1 MPGEA
6 IIGKVAVKV
15 IPDTTKFKK
24 ELEGQLKKIEKSLK
38 DIKVTIAPEVD
49 DAQVRAAAKKA
60 REVAQSEMKDLKL
73 GVDLDNQDSINR
85 AIARLNAELTKL
97 RENHILE
104 VGLNQHDIQEKLAW
118 LEGKLDEVRHIEL
131 NVDEFNEDSLKRAV
145 NKIDAEIE
153 KLNEHKVEIHLDEDS
168 LFAERERLQ
177 KILDERLQIRAE
189 LDAENRAKLA
199 AEAQAMLDAVQ
210 AQMRDLEVGAG
221 LKESDIAKLKRDIE
235 RDLLAIN
242 DLEVK
247 IKTELD
253 PISRRKMELE
263 VEALRAHIADV
274 KVKLKPEVDD
284 KSAAKSEV
292 ALDFL
297 ARRRIAEIMPVINN
311 RATRSIVST
320 LDRLSGFR
328 QGRQT
333 VDMLKSFLANL
344 DLLAPKIA
352 TVGLGIVGIG
362 AGALSSAANLF
373 ALSSALASIGGASIA
388 LPGIF
393 AGLGIGVIASAVAL
407 KDFNKQF
414 ADFQIGIGKK
424 TTAGQAWKQL
434 QDMMSEEFWAKAK
447 KPIGELITE
456 LFPKLQKGLVQISG
470 SLGDWWGSLATG
482 LKLSLA
488 PRMAGMFDNLDLSI
502 QKATGSTG
510 ALANIVAIL
519 GDIGA
524 KQLPRL
530 ADWFV
535 KVATKFS
542 DWLTEAEKTGKLQE
556 YIDNAITAIKN
567 LGRIAVDVYQIFS
580 AINQAAKN
588 ALGKDALGALADALD
603 RVKKVVQG
611 DTFQK
616 ELTRVFKAAKS
627 AMQEIYDRA
636 GPALELAFKNLS
648 HTLQHVLPQAGAAI
662 GSLAGGLLDAFNQPH
677 LQNGIR
683 NFFGSIMVFADTI
696 RPAFKDVGDAVGS
709 VLNLMSTFVEVTAG
723 PAASALSTIS
733 DVVKILADGIRPFI
747 EKFIPAVSNL
757 FDAISPS
764 IKKVATAVS
773 DFFDG
778 PGGRAIT
785 KFVEDITP
793 GVKKL
798 AEFFGDLASAV
809 IDWLGANAGDI
820 LDTWSQWFNS
830 VSDWVDR
837 HKDTII
843 AVFTGILDVIKG
855 LITNLPLL
863 TTALAVFVGIKIGNF
878 VASLGE
884 MATKLGLFSGEVTK
898 FNVVKLGLIAGGIV
912 AAGIA
917 IGALLDTGD
926 EYNPDNLVS
935 AGDSLFNLAD
945 GANAALGPLGLL
957 WDLLFGDPEGIA
969 DYSGG
974 GIPDYS
980 QPQNIPKDSSGRHNG
995 DASLDPQ
1002 SNFPNLPG
1010 YVTPEQLDAAQ
1021 KQFDI
1026 FDQMYQAFMDGLIVK
1041 GDEGSDA
1048 IAGTL
1053 GETFNRMKGKWD
1065 QDAPRLGQTWDQ
1077 FWENDIYAKL
1087 KDQIGPDSARALTDM
1102 LKSMQGNL
1110 DEWAPLFGGDFTNLF
1125 DGLINDVANGDLP
1138 AELGVQLAGMSENLG
1153 NFAPDFIGGF
1163 ANMWGQA
1170 NSIGGT
1176 QGEQMKAGLAAMLDN
1191 MSGSTASGMSK
1202 IQQSVTDGW
1211 SGIVGSTRIGAEDTK
1226 SEVGKLPP
1234 KLSGAMG
1241 DTSSL
1246 LYGAGTQMMT
1256 GLMNGI
1262 KAAIKYVVAAAEFA
1276 AESAATAAKKKLDIH
1291 SPSRVFHEIGT
1302 HVSEGLA
1309 NGILDSAHKVQKAM
1323 ATVSGNMSV
1332 SSRNS
1337 ALANS
1342 ELLAPDQ
1349 YTQQKVLIYNAA
1361 PGNSLNAEE
1370 DLFAAADR
1378 ARMGW

>member
-38 DIKVTIAPEVD
+38 DIKVSIAPEVD

-60 REVAQSEMKDLKL
+60 REVAQAEMKDLKL
-73 GVDLDNQDSINR
+73 GVDLDNQDSINK

-104 VGLNQHDIQEKLAW
+104 VGLNQHDIQDKLAW
-118 LEGKLDEVRHIEL
+118 LHGKLDEVRHIEL
-131 NVDEFNEDSLKRAV
+131 SVDEFNDDSVRRAF
-145 NKIDAEIE
+145 NQINSEIE
-153 KLNEHKVEIHLDEDS
+153 KLNEHKVQIHLDEES
-168 LFAERERLQ
+168 LWKERDRLQ
-177 KILDERLQIRAE
+177 KILDERLQIKAE
-189 LDAENRAKLA
+189 LEQEAKAKAIAET
-199 AEAQAMLDAVQ
+199 QAMLNAVQ
-210 AQMRDLEVGAG
+210 AQMRNLVIGASLPPG
-221 LKESDIAKLKRDIE
+221 EAEKLKRE
-235 RDLLAIN
+235 VETTLLRIN
-242 DLEVK
+242 DLQVK
-247 IKTELD
+247 IGAELD
-253 PISRRKMELE
+253 PIAKRKLELE
-263 VEALRAHIADV
+263 VEALRATIGDL
-274 KVKLKPEVDD
+274 KVKLNPELDD
-284 KSAAKSEV
+284 KKV
-292 ALDFL
+292 ATTEGALKLLTRPRSVD
-297 ARRRIAEIMPVINN
+297 IKPVINS
-311 RATRSIVST
+311 RAARFVATT

-333 VDMLKSFLANL
+333 VDMLKSFLTNL

-388 LPGIF
+388 LPGIM
-393 AGLGIGVIASAVAL
+393 AGLGIGVLASAVAL

-424 TTAGQAWKQL
+424 TPAGQAWKQL

-456 LFPKLQKGLVQISG
+456 LFPKLQKGLVQISS
-470 SLGDWWGSLATG
+470 SLGAWWGSLATG
-482 LKLSLA
+482 LKSALA
-488 PRMAGMFDNLDLSI
+488 PRMAGMFDNLDKSI
-502 QKATGSTG
+502 QIATGSTG
-510 ALANIVAIL
+510 SLANIIGIL

-535 KVATKFS
+535 KVTNNFS

-588 ALGKDALGALADALD
+588 ALGKDALGALADSLD
-603 RVKKVVQG
+603 RVKKIVQG

-709 VLNLMSTFVEVTAG
+709 VLNLMSTFIEVTAG

-785 KFVEDITP
+785 KFVQDITP

-798 AEFFGDLASAV
+798 AEFFGDLAGAV
-809 IDWLGANAGDI
+809 IDWLSANAGDI
-820 LDTWSQWFNS
+820 LDTWSQWFNA
-830 VSDWVDR
+830 VSDWVDK

-843 AVFTGILDVIKG
+843 AVFKGILDVIKE
-855 LITNLPLL
+855 LVTNLPLL
-863 TTALAVFVGIKIGNF
+863 TTALAVFIGLKLAAAISNMEGLATGIGKVSKAIWGMP
-878 VASLGE
+878 G
-884 MATKLGLFSGEVTK
+884 GPY
-898 FNVVKLGLIAGGIV
+898 IAAIAAAIV
-912 AAGIA
+912 A
-917 IGALLDTGD
+917 IGLALPTSDD
-926 EYNPDNLVS
+926 WKPDNLS
-935 AGDSLFNLAD
+935 TAGDAMFNLAD

-980 QPQNIPKDSSGRHNG
+980 QPQNIPKDSQGRHNG
-995 DASLDPQ
+995 DAPLDPQ
-1002 SNFPNLPG
+1002 SSFPNLPG

-1026 FDQMYQAFMDGLIVK
+1026 FDQMYQAFMDGLIHK
-1041 GDEGSDA
+1041 GDESSDA

-1053 GETFNRMKGKWD
+1053 GGLFNDMKGRWD
-1065 QDAPRLGQTWDQ
+1065 DDAPRLGQTWDQ
-1077 FWENDIYAKL
+1077 FWENDVYAKL

-1102 LKSMQGNL
+1102 LRSMQGNL
-1110 DEWAPLFGGDFTNLF
+1110 DQWAPLFGGDFTNLF
-1125 DGLINDVANGDLP
+1125 DGLINDIANGDMP
-1138 AELGVQLAGMSENLG
+1138 AELGVQLASMSTNLG
-1153 NFAPDFIGGF
+1153 DFGGAFTGQFAAMWDT
-1163 ANMWGQA
+1163 ANQ
-1170 NSIGGT
+1170 IGGT
-1176 QGEQMKAGLAAMLDN
+1176 QGDQMKVQLANML
-1191 MSGSTASGMSK
+1191 GSMDGNARDGMSK
-1202 IQQSVTDGW
+1202 IQRTWSEGW
-1211 SGIVGSTRIGAEDTK
+1211 GGIQGSTRIGADGVTA
-1226 SEVGKLPP
+1226 EVGKLPP
-1234 KLSGAMG
+1234 RLPGAMG
-1241 DTSSL
+1241 DTSTL
-1246 LYGAGTQMMT
+1246 LYGSGQE
-1256 GLMNGI
+1256 LMNGFINGIFSKI
-1262 KAAIKYVVAAAEFA
+1262 KAIAAAAKA
-1276 AESAATAAKKKLDIH
+1276 AASTATTSARDALQIA
-1291 SPSRVFHEIGT
+1291 SPSKVFHEIGGF
-1302 HVSEGLA
+1302 VSEGLA
-1309 NGILDSAHKVQKAM
+1309 NGILDSAHKVRNAMTEISSNMTVGQKN
-1323 ATVSGNMSV
+1323 T
-1332 SSRNS
+1332 
-1337 ALANS
+1337 ALANG
-1342 ELLAPDQ
+1342 ELMAPEQ

-1370 DLFAAADR
+1370 DLFAAAER